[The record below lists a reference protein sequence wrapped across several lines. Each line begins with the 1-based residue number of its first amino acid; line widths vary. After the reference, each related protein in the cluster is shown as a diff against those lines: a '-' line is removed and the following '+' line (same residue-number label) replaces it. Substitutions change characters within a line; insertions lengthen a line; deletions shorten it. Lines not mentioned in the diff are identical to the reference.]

1 MKENLK
7 LYIKP
12 EMIYLLFTNLPPLLL
27 VAWMP
32 EALAASVPDTPT
44 EAAIAKLIIFVC
56 WY

>member
-7 LYIKP
+7 LQP

-32 EALAASVPDTPT
+32 EALAAIVSDIPK
-44 EAAIAKLIIFVC
+44 EAAVAKLITFVSGIK
-56 WY
+56 Y